1 MIMKKKVWMMM
12 RIKLLCLILIWG
24 FSSANANVWSQKDRL
39 SVTVNGSMIELFE
52 EIQKQTHFKFVF
64 DHADVSGYQVEC
76 AVKEKSLEEILDLAF
91 KGKPLH
97 YEIVEEHIIVYHE
110 TNTVKKDSLISVEI
124 KGTVKDQRGEP
135 LPGVTVKIKGINLGT
150 VTDIKGEYKL
160 LLPKR
165 DSIAL
170 EFSFVGMRT
179 QTVKYK
185 NQNTIDIVLEEDVK
199 ALDEVIIVNT
209 GYQRV
214 DTRKLTS
221 AVTTLKAEDVL
232 VPGFNS
238 IDQML
243 EGHVPGMI
251 FMQNS
256 GQLGAAPRLRIRGTS
271 TVLGN
276 QEPLWVVDGIVQQD
290 PVNIDPSQL
299 NDLDF
304 VNLLGNAISGLNPED
319 IEQIDVLKDASATAI
334 YGARA
339 ANGVIVITTK
349 KGKIGPPRVSYSITG
364 TYSSRP
370 RYSDRSVNMM
380 NSQERIAL
388 SREMM
393 EKGMVYSNISTWVGY
408 ESVIKDYY
416 DKKLSYDEMKEK
428 LCRLETINTDWFK
441 ILMRDAF
448 SHKHTLSISGGSAN
462 LKYYAS
468 VGYSDSKGNTLK
480 EYNQL
485 YNANLNLDMN
495 YNKVDVRFQMSGNV
509 SERRYTPSDVGVTKY
524 AYNTSRAVPARNE
537 DGSLWYYRKS
547 KPDPDQYDGQY
558 MFNIINEVEHTYN
571 TINSNQI
578 KFVTSID
585 YKIIDPLKLG
595 VTLSYGVSNTYQET
609 YHGEETYLAK
619 TYYTESETGNY
630 SFKSIM
636 PYGGELKEDNQR
648 NNNWLLRGQL
658 DFNKYMDES
667 EIHLVTAS
675 AGVELSSSRYQGKRQ
690 TYLGYL
696 PDRGKQVVLIDLTK
710 YERIIEML
718 KSDPEL
724 WGGVRSDDL
733 DRLFSG
739 YISLSYSYK
748 NLYMFNIN
756 GRADASN
763 AFGDRSNDKLNPI
776 WSLSARWNMKENILA
791 NVNWI
796 DVLSIRGSFGYQ
808 GNMLAN
814 ETPELIIKQGN
825 ISPTLGEYA
834 STVYKYPNPDL
845 NWEKTSSVNVTLD
858 FSFLKSKINGTFSYY
873 HKKTKDAFLTK
884 TISEVNGISSYVVNR
899 GTLENSG
906 VEISLNFIPINTIS
920 AGNPNGFKW
929 RFDPQLGQVL
939 NKLIDKATEKKDKV
953 FEDEK
958 SISYWDYLNGSVQVA
973 GRPLNTFYS
982 YKFEGLDPVDG
993 RPMFYNIDQEKE
1005 STYDAMTKED
1015 VFLTVME
1022 HSGTRVPVLQG
1033 GLINSFSYRR
1043 FTLSINMT
1051 YSLGSKIRLLQLYPN
1066 VGSSNGTIA
1075 PQPLENVRREL
1086 ITRWQR
1092 PGDEKNTII
1101 PGIISN
1107 KEFKKT
1113 LKPWW
1118 RNEKE
1123 YEFSENIWGMY
1134 DNSNIRVVSGNYLK
1148 MQSFSLRYSVP
1159 EEFCKKIYMK
1169 SMYLSFSGTNLF
1181 TISSKKLKGQDP
1193 ATQSGNS
1200 GTINMSLRP
1209 TYSFNLNVSF

>member
-1 MIMKKKVWMMM
+1 MIMKKKVWMMTRM
-12 RIKLLCLILIWG
+12 KLLCLILVLG
-24 FSSANANVWSQKDRL
+24 FSSASANAWSQKERL
-39 SVTVNGSMIELFE
+39 SLTVNGSMIQLFE
-52 EIQKQTHFKFVF
+52 EIQSQTHFKFVF
-64 DHADVSGYQVEC
+64 NHADVSGYSVEC
-76 AVKEKSLEEILDLAF
+76 AVKDKSLTEILDLVF
-91 KGKPLH
+91 RGKPLH
-97 YEIVEEHIIVYHE
+97 YEIVAEHVIVYHE
-110 TNTVKKDSLISVEI
+110 AVGEKRDSLTSVEI
-124 KGTVKDQRGEP
+124 RGVVKDQRGDP

-150 VTDIKGEYKL
+150 ATDIKGEYKL
-160 LLPKR
+160 QLPKR
-165 DSIAL
+165 DSIIL

-179 QTVKYK
+179 QIVRYK
-185 NQNTIDIVLEEDVK
+185 NQSTINVVLEEDVT
-199 ALDEVIIVNT
+199 ALDEVTIVNT

-221 AVTTLKAEDVL
+221 AVTTLKAEDIL

-290 PVNIDPSQL
+290 PVNIDPNQL

-349 KGKIGPPRVSYSITG
+349 KGKVGPPRVNYSITG

-370 RYSDRSVNMM
+370 RYSDRNVNMM

-388 SREMM
+388 SREIM
-393 EKGMVYSNISTWVGY
+393 EKGIVYSNIRTWVGY
-408 ESVIKDYY
+408 EGVMKDYY
-416 DKKLSYDEMKEK
+416 DKKLSYDEMKKEIG
-428 LCRLETINTDWFK
+428 RLETVNTDWFK
-441 ILMRDAF
+441 TLMRDAF
-448 SHKHTLSISGGSAN
+448 SHKHTLSISGGSTN

-468 VGYSDSKGNTLK
+468 VGYNDSKGNLRK
-480 EYNQL
+480 EYNHL
-485 YNANLNLDMN
+485 YNANLNLEMN
-495 YNKVDVRFQMSGNV
+495 YNKVDIRFQMSGNV
-509 SERRYTPSDVGVTKY
+509 AEKRYTPSDIEVTKY
-524 AYNTSRAVPARNE
+524 AYNTSRAVPVRNE

-547 KPDPDQYDGQY
+547 KPDAEMYDGQY

-578 KFVTSID
+578 NFVTGIN

-595 VTLSYGVSNTYQET
+595 VTLSYGAANTYQET

-619 TYYTESETGNY
+619 TYYTQSETGNY
-630 SFKSIM
+630 SSLSKM

-658 DFNKYMDES
+658 DFNKYMDEN

-675 AGVELSSSRYQGKRQ
+675 AGIELSSSRYQGKRQ

-696 PDRGKQVVLIDLTK
+696 PDRGKQVALINLTK
-710 YERIIEML
+710 YEKIIEML
-718 KSDPEL
+718 TTNPEV
-724 WGGVRSDDL
+724 WGGVRSDNL
-733 DRLFSG
+733 NRLLSG

-776 WSLSARWNMKENILA
+776 WSLSARWNMKENILK

-825 ISPTLGEYA
+825 LSPTLGEYA
-834 STVYKYPNPDL
+834 STIYKYPNPNL
-845 NWEKTSSVNVTLD
+845 NWEKTSSMNVTLD

-873 HKKTKDAFLTK
+873 YKKTKDAFLTK
-884 TISEVNGISSYVVNR
+884 TISEINGVSSYVVNR

-906 VEISLNFIPINTIS
+906 VEIALNFIPINTIS

-958 SISYWDYLNGSVQVA
+958 SITYRDYLNGSAQVA

-982 YKFEGLDPVDG
+982 YKFKGLDPTDG
-993 RPMFYNIDQEKE
+993 RPMFYDIDQENE
-1005 STYDAMTKED
+1005 ATYDAMTKED

-1043 FTLSINMT
+1043 FTLSLNMT

-1066 VGSSNGTIA
+1066 VNYQNGTIA

-1086 ITRWQR
+1086 LERWQR
-1092 PGDEKNTII
+1092 PGDENNTTI

-1107 KEFKKT
+1107 NEFKKT
-1113 LKPWW
+1113 LTPWW
-1118 RNEKE
+1118 SKEKE
-1123 YEFSENIWGMY
+1123 YKFSQNIWEMY

-1148 MQSFSLRYSVP
+1148 LQSFSLRYNVP
-1159 EEFCKKIYMK
+1159 EEFCRKIYMK

-1181 TISSKKLKGQDP
+1181 TICSKKLKGQDP